1 MISVKPK
8 LFEALMQKDGDQR
21 HAYEELKRKAE
32 TNPFLKRYVAL
43 GVKEGLF
50 SDSAN
55 ALGRMHDTMVEAAWP
70 ELIGRN
76 MINVMP
82 TSEALERFPLDAGA
96 VAYQYAEGGVVRL
109 SGKKPTKVDVTT
121 DILVESGDEWT
132 QEFSED
138 ATWNVMDRM
147 VGNVGRAVGLKETQK
162 IIALY
167 GAIAD
172 ADLAGGAVVAGGGL
186 VLSWA
191 GLLALRAQVRNQSG
205 GGWRPSV
212 LAISEMQAHQL
223 LNDDK
228 FVKSVYLPSS
238 QTDIEQGVIGSV
250 LGMNVQV
257 STEITNGVA
266 YAIDTRVA
274 SVMLL
279 RRDLTVEDWY
289 DARSGKSGVRGT
301 TRFGLGILRSNAVA
315 KMTNIKTTI
324 T

>member
-1 MISVKPK
+1 MKPR
-8 LFEALMQKDGDQR
+8 LFEALMAKDTDQKR
-21 HAYEELKRKAE
+21 AYEELKRKAE
-32 TNPFLKRYVAL
+32 TNPFLKRYTAM
-43 GVKEGLF
+43 GIKEGLF

-55 ALGRMHDTMVEAAWP
+55 ALGLMHDTMVESAWP

-76 MINVMP
+76 IITVMP
-82 TSEALERFPLDAGA
+82 TSEALERFPLDGGA
-96 VAYQYAEGGVVRL
+96 VAYEYGENGAVRL
-109 SGKKPTKVDVTT
+109 SGKKPTKVDVST

-132 QEFSED
+132 NEFAED

-162 IIALY
+162 IIAMY
-167 GAIAD
+167 TAVAAAD
-172 ADLAGGAVVAGGGL
+172 LATGADLAGGGA

-191 GLLALRAQVRNQSG
+191 QLLALRYAVRSAN
-205 GGWRPSV
+205 WRATV
-212 LAISEMQAHQL
+212 LAINEMQLHQL

-238 QTDIEQGVIGSV
+238 QTDIEQGTIGTV
-250 LGMNVQV
+250 LGMKVQPCN
-257 STEITNGVA
+257 EITNGVA
-266 YAIDTRVA
+266 YAVDTRVA

-289 DARSGKSGVRGT
+289 DAKTGKSGVRGT
-301 TRFGLGILRSNAVA
+301 TRFGLGVLRSTAIA
-315 KMTNIKTTI
+315 RMTNIKTTL